1 MIKETDTQ
9 TKRNRNARVQKKIK
23 TFKQELS
30 LKLKSNRQIIEKEKQ
45 EDLIKIAVL
54 FKLQSMFDRYNI
66 KY

>member
-1 MIKETDTQ
+1 M
-9 TKRNRNARVQKKIK
+9 QKKIK
-23 TFKQELS
+23 TFRQELS